1 MLEGSR
7 TIFSAGTFQF
17 QTKHLLVIA
26 VLALAFSA
34 ALIMRFY
41 PSKYGWVLN
50 EFDPYFDYRAT
61 KFILDNGLDEYWTW
75 HDQMSWYPE
84 GRDVAATSQ
93 SVLHITAAYLYQM
106 FGGGMSL
113 LDFTIV
119 FPAVMGSLTVVVI
132 FALVRVLGGT
142 TAGLFSALLLAFSPS
157 IIQRGNLGWFK
168 SEPLGLFFGLLAMY
182 LFISAVRHKELKY
195 AIAKA
200 VAGGVILG
208 LANGSWGGVQYFAI
222 PLSIFFI
229 ALPFFRRDLTIPMYV
244 VIAFTVV
251 SLICSAAFP
260 RPGISY
266 VLGMPGIAMIGGT
279 IFLVIASFLR
289 KIGGPRQQQ
298 RNTLYLLIAFIA
310 VAVGILAAGAYIS
323 PSFRYINA
331 INPFISSTN
340 SLVESVAEHF
350 TPTVADYF
358 TDFSI
363 LLMFAGVGIW
373 LAFRRRDDAAIF
385 ALIIGL
391 TGVYVSA
398 TFARLLVFASIG
410 IIVLAGLGL
419 YEVTRSMLAYREATA
434 QSSPASV
441 AARAT
446 ALTREERR
454 KAEFGGFR
462 TRSGQ
467 LIRISYVVVVIM
479 MLSIPLFYP
488 TNANWISSADVP
500 AAISNGGT
508 GFRTS
513 TDDWTQALSWISN
526 NTESSAVIAAWWD
539 YGYWITTLGERTT
552 LADNATINSTRIETI
567 AKMLVSDQEKGLAI
581 AQDLKAD
588 YIVVYVV
595 GQVRVFGSPAGADG
609 NVNTTSTER
618 VPLYTLGQ
626 GGDESKKQWFMRIGG
641 FNEDRYI
648 QSDGFTPTPAFWNN
662 TLLGKLFPFAPASYV
677 MFGPDGGIQN
687 VRNLTEGWAQ
697 GFTGLYTQEVKYPA
711 NGGADQPLHL
721 VYASPSFENKDNIA
735 FGVFVYKVN
744 HDYVPKPDGDPYVVS
759 EPEPI
764 PEPVETPAP
773 VNTTAPVTSSE
784 IAVIETSQG
793 IIKMEFFPEAAPKHV
808 ENFINLAK
816 DGFYDG
822 VLFHRIVP
830 GFVIQG
836 GDPNTINGTDR
847 NVWGTGGPGYTI
859 NAEFNSISHDRGIVS
874 MARAND
880 PNSAGSQFF
889 IVLEGDEL
897 TKGALDNKY
906 TVFGR
911 VFEGMDVVDK
921 IAALD
926 TIVVGTDT
934 RQPANPEDARI
945 LSIKIEQR

>member
-41 PSKYGWVLN
+41 PIKYGFVLN

-61 KFILDNGLDEYWTW
+61 QFILDNGLDAYWQW
-75 HDQMSWYPE
+75 HDEMSWYPE
-84 GRDVAATSQ
+84 GRNVPATSQ
-93 SVLHITAAYLYQM
+93 SVLHITAAYMYQV

-142 TAGLFSALLLAFSPS
+142 TAGLFSALLFAFSPS

-168 SEPLGLFFGLLAMY
+168 SEPLGLFFGLLAIY
-182 LFISAVRHKELKY
+182 LFISAIKHKEIKY
-195 AIAKA
+195 AIPKA
-200 VAGGVILG
+200 IAGGLLLG

-222 PLSIFFI
+222 PLAIFFI

-244 VIAFTVV
+244 VIAFTVF
-251 SLICSAAFP
+251 SLISAAAFP

-266 VLGMPGIAMIGGT
+266 VLGLPGIAMIGGT
-279 IFLVIASFLR
+279 VFLVIANFIR
-289 KIGGPRQQQ
+289 RIGGPRQQQ
-298 RNTLYLLIAFIA
+298 RNTLYLLVAFIA
-310 VAVGILAAGAYIS
+310 LAVGIVAAGAYIA

-331 INPFISSTN
+331 INPFVGSDN
-340 SLVESVAEHF
+340 FLVESVAEHF

-363 LLMFAGVGIW
+363 LLMFAGLGIW
-373 LAFRRRDDAAIF
+373 LAFRRRDDTAIF

-419 YEVTRSMLAYREATA
+419 YEVTRSILAHREAAA
-434 QSSPASV
+434 QTSAAS
-441 AARAT
+441 AASRAT

-467 LIRISYVVVVIM
+467 MIRIAYVVVVIM
-479 MLSIPLFYP
+479 MLSIPLFWP
-488 TNANWISSADVP
+488 TNSSWISSADVP
-500 AAISNGGT
+500 AAIANGGT

-513 TDDWTQALSWISN
+513 TDDWTEALNWISE
-526 NTESSAVIAAWWD
+526 NTESDAVVAAWWD
-539 YGYWITTLGERTT
+539 YGYWITTLGGRTT
-552 LADNATINSTRIETI
+552 LADNATINSTRIETL
-567 AKMLVSDQEKGLAI
+567 AKMLISDQESGLKI
-581 AQDLKAD
+581 ANDLDAD

-595 GQVRVFGSPAGADG
+595 GQIRLYGSPAMLNGTASS
-609 NVNTTSTER
+609 NSTEQI
-618 VPLYTLGQ
+618 PLYTLGQ

-641 FNEDRYI
+641 FDETRYI
-648 QSDGFTPTPAFWNN
+648 HNDGFTPTPAFWNN
-662 TLLGKLFPFAPASYV
+662 TLLGKLFPFSPASYV
-677 MFGPDGGIQN
+677 MFGGDGGIQN
-687 VRNLTEGWAQ
+687 IRNVTQGWQQ
-697 GFTGLYTQEVKYPA
+697 GFVGLYTQENKYPA
-711 NGGADQPLHL
+711 DGGPDQPLHL
-721 VYASPSFENKDNIA
+721 VYASPSYVNEENIA
-735 FGVFVYKVN
+735 FGVFVYKIN
-744 HDYVPKPDGDPYVVS
+744 QDYVPKPAGDPYTPQ
-759 EPEPI
+759 EPEPVQT
-764 PEPVETPAP
+764 PTPAN
-773 VNTTAPVTSSE
+773 VTAPVTSNE
-784 IAVIETSQG
+784 IAVLETTQG
-793 IIKMEFFPEAAPKHV
+793 QIKIEFFPEAAPGHV
-808 ENFINLAK
+808 ENFIDLANS
-816 DGFYDG
+816 GFYDG
-822 VLFHRIVP
+822 VLFHRIQP

-836 GDPNTINGTDR
+836 GDPLTINGTDK
-847 NVWGTGGPGYTI
+847 NMWGTGGPGYMI
-859 NAEFNSISHDRGIVS
+859 DEEFNDIPHDRGIVS
-874 MARAND
+874 MARAQD

-889 IVLEGDEL
+889 IVLDGDASD
-897 TKGALDNKY
+897 KGILDTRY

-911 VFEGMDVVDK
+911 VIEGMDVVDK
-921 IAALD
+921 IAALE
-926 TIVVGTDT
+926 TV
-934 RQPANPEDARI
+934 PLNPQTSVPSDPEQARI
-945 LSIKIEQR
+945 LSVKIEQR